1 MNMIG
6 RDTVTK
12 KLAQVLGQ
20 KTAIDVVAK
29 TMVEAGLEGLTTPDD
44 QLRFANA
51 LIPRGGLYE
60 AVGRALKIQAILNGG
75 NDDANV
81 KSA

>member
-6 RDTVTK
+6 RDTVTQ
-12 KLAQVLGQ
+12 KLAQVLGR
-20 KTAIDVVAK
+20 KAALELVSK
-29 TMVEAGLEGLTTPDD
+29 TMVDAGLDALNTPDD

-75 NDDANV
+75 NEDAATN
-81 KSA
+81 A

>member
-1 MNMIG
+1 MIG
-6 RDTVTK
+6 RDTVTQ
-12 KLAQVLGQ
+12 KLAQVLGK
-20 KTAIDVVAK
+20 KTALDVVAK
-29 TMVEAGLEGLTTPDD
+29 TMSEAGLEKLDCADD

-75 NDDANV
+75 HDEERITRV
-81 KSA
+81 

>member
-1 MNMIG
+1 MIG
-6 RDTVTK
+6 RDTVTQ
-12 KLAQVLGQ
+12 KLAQVLGK
-20 KTAIDVVAK
+20 KTALDVVAK
-29 TMVEAGLEGLTTPDD
+29 TMSDAGLQKLDNADD

-75 NDDANV
+75 NDEERITQV
-81 KSA
+81 